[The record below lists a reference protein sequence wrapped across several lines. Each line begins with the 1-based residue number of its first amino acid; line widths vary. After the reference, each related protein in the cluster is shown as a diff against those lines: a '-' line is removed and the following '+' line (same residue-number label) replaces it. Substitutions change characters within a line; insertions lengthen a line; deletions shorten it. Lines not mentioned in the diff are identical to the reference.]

1 MFNIA
6 DIVLYGAEETGIS
19 AIFMA
24 IGIICL
30 IFLLLLKVASLSSGG
45 RIYEM
50 YHIFTTFVFAIIC
63 FFFVIVGQLINQ
75 TITFNVYLMFCIG
88 IFSAV
93 VLLTVAEVILMFAS
107 KAVTG
112 DRRRIDRSPKQNYG
126 WGNL

>member
-19 AIFMA
+19 AVFMA
-24 IGIICL
+24 IGIIGL

-50 YHIFTTFVFAIIC
+50 YHIFTTFVFGILC
-63 FFFVIVGQLINQ
+63 FFFVIIGQLINQ
-75 TITFNVYLMFCIG
+75 TITFNVYLLLCIG

-107 KAVTG
+107 RAVTG
-112 DRRRIDRSPKQNYG
+112 DRRRIDRTERKNSG
-126 WGNL
+126 WGL